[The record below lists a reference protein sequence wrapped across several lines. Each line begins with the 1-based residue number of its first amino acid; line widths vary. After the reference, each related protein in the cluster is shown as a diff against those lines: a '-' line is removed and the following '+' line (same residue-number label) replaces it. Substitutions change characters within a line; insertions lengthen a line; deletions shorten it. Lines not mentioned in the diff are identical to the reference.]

1 MQIRELPNHHVLES
15 VDIATESLKI
25 SLIQECRSR
34 QRTFGLALN
43 KKSATDMD
51 EIYSFI
57 ENLSKRLSRPIQD
70 LDDVRG
76 AMEALK
82 EIRENE
88 IRIDMTVGPIEES
101 YSVLH
106 KYNLLFQDGNTER
119 VDGLAY
125 AWKNLNTQVSQ
136 LCCFSKHIYSKV
148 IFSLFNVEKA

>member
-1 MQIRELPNHHVLES
+1 MQIRELPNHCVLES

-25 SLIQECRSR
+25 ALIQECRSR

-57 ENLSKRLSRPIQD
+57 ENVSKRLSRPIHD
-70 LDDVRG
+70 LDDVRE

-88 IRIDMTVGPIEES
+88 IKIDMTVGPIEES

-106 KYNLLFQDGNTER
+106 KHNLLFQDGNTER

-125 AWKNLNTQVSQ
+125 AWKNLNTQVP
-136 LCCFSKHIYSKV
+136 
-148 IFSLFNVEKA
+148 